1 MFKLIH
7 SADWH
12 CDPEKSEDVKIAT
25 DAIIKSLQEKKPNVH
40 VIAGDIWN
48 KRQVLNQDSAV
59 KQARDAFIA
68 CANEAP
74 TILIKGNNH
83 HDNDGSLEVFRNLE
97 TRFPTFVTESVDSII
112 LGKRH
117 TGSIVAELTFPFS
130 FKRYGEELWY
140 NEEPQAIF
148 HLLSYPEKGWFLKD
162 KEGLST
168 DETNALILDEIKK
181 IFMGFA
187 AINAGLT
194 IPKIL
199 VFHGNVAGTK
209 LSNGQTLFGQDII
222 ISKDYLEL
230 AQCDYI
236 AGGHIHKSQGYYS
249 GSIYHCN
256 HGETEKKQIN
266 YVEIDNGK
274 TTMQPIYL
282 PSIPLSQHE
291 AVYVQETGQILDAEQ
306 QGELFHEFTEDWI
319 GAKLRIRISLTAE
332 QSLVITDEMIEA
344 KYPNAFEYKI
354 ERIIETTDEVRSEAI
369 ITATKLRDK
378 LQVWSDSKAIPVN
391 EEILQ
396 LADEVEQAVVIE
408 D

>member
-1 MFKLIH
+1 MFTLIH

-12 CDPEKSEDVKIAT
+12 CDPEKYEDVKTAT
-25 DAIIKSLQEKKPNVH
+25 DAIIKSLQEKKPNAH

-83 HDNDGSLEVFRNLE
+83 HDNDGSLEVFRNLD
-97 TRFPTFVTESVDSII
+97 TKFPTFVTETIDSII
-112 LGKRH
+112 LTKRIM
-117 TGSIVAELTFPFS
+117 TDELS
-130 FKRYGEELWY
+130 FVPATAQYDGLY
-140 NEEPQAIF
+140 DPQAIF

-168 DETNALILDEIKK
+168 DETNSLILDELKK
-181 IFMGFA
+181 IFIGFA
-187 AINAGLT
+187 AINTGLN

-199 VFHGNVAGTK
+199 VFHGNVAGSK
-209 LSNGQTLFGQDII
+209 LSNGQLLFGQEVFIPKEFI
-222 ISKDYLEL
+222 EL
-230 AQCDYI
+230 AQCDYV
-236 AGGHIHKSQGYYS
+236 AGGHIHKSQEYYS
-249 GSIYHCN
+249 GSIFHVN

-282 PSIPLSQHE
+282 PSIPLSQHNALYDQVSGE
-291 AVYVQETGQILDAEQ
+291 IFDADG
-306 QGELFHEFTEDWI
+306 QGELFDTEPDWI
-319 GAKLRIRISLTAE
+319 GAKLRVRISLTAE
-332 QSLVITDEMIEA
+332 QSLVVSDEMIQA
-344 KYPNAFEYKI
+344 KYPGAFEYKI

-378 LQVWSDSKAIPVN
+378 VEIWGEAKSVETN
-391 EEILQ
+391 EEILL
-396 LADEVEQAVVIE
+396 LADEVEQAVVTE
-408 D
+408 G